1 MLESTVELL
10 GALFLSALTFV
21 IGSCIVGSIVAA
33 LRAVSHESDGKR
45 EEVKEIF
52 AFGAEVTVLDDRTI
66 ETGVIV
72 MTNPENH
79 YGL

>member
-1 MLESTVELL
+1 MVESMVELL
-10 GALFLSALTFV
+10 SGLFWAALPLLIIF
-21 IGSCIVGSIVAA
+21 CIVGSIVAA
-33 LRAVSHESDGKR
+33 LRAVSRENDGEG
-45 EEVKEIF
+45 EEVKEIS
-52 AFGAEVTVLDDRTI
+52 AFVAEVTVLDNRLI

>member
-1 MLESTVELL
+1 MVESIVELL
-10 GALFLSALTFV
+10 FGLSLGALMLLGGACIL
-21 IGSCIVGSIVAA
+21 GSFFAA
-33 LRAVSHESDGKR
+33 LRAVSRESDGER
-45 EEVKEIF
+45 DEVKEIF
-52 AFGAEVTVLDDRTI
+52 AFGAEVTVLDDRMI

>member
-1 MLESTVELL
+1 MVESMVELL
-10 GALFLSALTFV
+10 FAFFWGALTLLIIF
-21 IGSCIVGSIVAA
+21 CIVGSIVAA
-33 LRAVSHESDGKR
+33 LRAISRERDGGR
-45 EEVKEIF
+45 DEVKENF

-66 ETGVIV
+66 ETGIIV